1 MRKILFVAVL
11 AVAVAVPR
19 HVMAQAQTTSARAT
33 LPTEASVKAAHLRTS
48 KKHAL
53 LRHPTA
59 AERHLSPADLVAV
72 TGPRG
77 EKRFV
82 RKSSISR

>member
-1 MRKILFVAVL
+1 MQKIFFVAAL
-11 AVAVAVPR
+11 AVAVTAPR
-19 HVMAQAQTTSARAT
+19 SAMAQAQSNRAQVT
-33 LPTEASVKAAHLRTS
+33 LPQQASVRAAHLRTS
-48 KKHAL
+48 KKRPL

-59 AERHLSPADLVAV
+59 VERHLSPADLVAV

-82 RKSSISR
+82 RKSSVR

>member
-1 MRKILFVAVL
+1 MRKIFFVAVL
-11 AVAVAVPR
+11 AVAITAPR
-19 HVMAQAQTTSARAT
+19 HVMAQAQSKRAQVT
-33 LPTEASVKAAHLRTS
+33 LPSQASVNAAHLRTS
-48 KKHAL
+48 KRHPL
-53 LRHPTA
+53 LRHPSA

-82 RKSSISR
+82 RKSSVK

>member
-1 MRKILFVAVL
+1 MRKIFFVAL
-11 AVAVAVPR
+11 FAVAVTAPR
-19 HVMAQAQTTSARAT
+19 HLMAQAQNKRAQVT
-33 LPTEASVKAAHLRTS
+33 LPQQSSIKAAHLRTS
-48 KKHAL
+48 KKRPL
-53 LRHPTA
+53 LRHPSA

-82 RKSSISR
+82 RRSSSK

>member
-1 MRKILFVAVL
+1 MRKIFLVAVL
-11 AVAVAVPR
+11 AVAVAAPR
-19 HVMAQAQTTSARAT
+19 HVMAQAQTTRARVT
-33 LPTEASVKAAHLRTS
+33 LPQQASIKAAHLRTS
-48 KKHAL
+48 KKHPM

-72 TGPRG
+72 TGPHG

-82 RKSSISR
+82 RKSSIK